1 MDMKFEEL
9 ANDWLNYKK
18 PSIKLSTYSNYYF
31 VVQTRLIMRFK
42 NVSLKQLTKYD
53 FNEYVEKLMNKRLD
67 NKTIKDTI
75 IILKQILRFAELKYG
90 MNMNIDLISMP
101 KLKEKEICI
110 FSSRE
115 YKKFK
120 RFLLASDNPRHL
132 GMLLGML
139 AGLRIGETCGL
150 KWSDIDF
157 EKKYIRINHI
167 LERVI
172 SENGKT
178 KVVTLEPKTKKSK
191 RIVPMS
197 KELLQKLKLMSCK
210 YDKEAYILTG
220 NPNQYIEPIGYEG
233 LYKRYLKSIRIRY
246 KKFHCL
252 RHTFATKC
260 VEIGMPVKDLSMI
273 LGHAN
278 VAVTLNIYVHPNLDV
293 SVKYLN
299 KL

>member
-157 EKKYIRINHI
+157 EKKHIRINHI

-278 VAVTLNIYVHPNLDV
+278 VAVTLNIYVHPNLDI